1 MKLKIIDKM
10 VLKEFIP
17 NFLMAVGILLFVLIL
32 NRIFELV
39 NLVIGKGVPFIIV
52 LKLFLYNVPFI
63 IFLAVPM
70 SVLVAV
76 IMTFGRMGSDFE
88 IAALRSCGID
98 IGRYVSVLM
107 AFAFLLFAAD
117 YIIADLVVPYSNH
130 QVRVILTQIM
140 RLRPAVNIEEGV
152 ISRTYDGEMDFYFG
166 KIDKQGDFKNCRIFE
181 KGGGVIV
188 APEGSISGKGE
199 ENSIRVHMQNGMITE
214 EKTGYQRINII
225 NFEKLTVAMNLSE
238 KIDEKGDAGRGDR
251 EMNTAMLLR
260 NAKKAYENFKD
271 ADSKTEISRKKRSV
285 YKYLTEIH
293 KKFSISFGVFGFM
306 LLGSVIG
313 ISLRKS
319 GLGVGFGISAILF
332 VIYYIMLVVGEQL
345 SDSGTFNPA
354 VTIWFPNFITILL
367 SGYLMHRVLY
377 RMPLRGNR
385 LTDRISSFWRRR

>member
-1 MKLKIIDKM
+1 MKLKIIDRM
-10 VLKEFIP
+10 ILLEFIP
-17 NFLMAVGILLFVLIL
+17 NFFMAVGILLFVLIL

-39 NLVIGKGVPFIIV
+39 NLVIGKGVPFFIV

-63 IFLAVPM
+63 VFLAVPM

-98 IGRYVSVLM
+98 IGRYVAVLM
-107 AFAFLLFAAD
+107 AFASILFVSDFMLAD
-117 YIIADLVVPYSNH
+117 IIVPYSNH

-166 KIDKQGDFKNCRIFE
+166 SIGKDGSFENCRIFE
-181 KGGGVIV
+181 KGGGVIIS
-188 APEGSISGKGE
+188 PEGSISGKGE
-199 ENSIRVHMQNGMITE
+199 ENSIRVHMKNGMITE
-214 EKTGYQRINII
+214 EKSDYKRINII
-225 NFEKLTVAMNLSE
+225 NFEKLTVTMNLSE

-260 NAKKAYENFKD
+260 NAGKAYENFKN
-271 ADSKTEISRKKRSV
+271 ASTKTEIGRKKRSV
-285 YKYLTEIH
+285 YKYLTEVH

-306 LLGSVIG
+306 LLGSVMG

-319 GLGVGFGISAILF
+319 GLGVGFGVSAILF

-354 VTIWFPNFITILL
+354 VTIWFPNFITLLL
-367 SGYLMHRVLY
+367 SGYFLHHALY
-377 RMPLRGNR
+377 RMPFRNNR
-385 LTDRISSFWRRR
+385 LSDLTARFWRR